1 MRYSNVPII
10 GVLTVAIALLAA
22 LEANAATFS
31 VSVRNV
37 TKQETLA
44 KYPVTVSVG
53 NKDGQGK
60 FKPQRTVE
68 SQTREDGIAVGEIN
82 QAGKSL
88 LWAEVLYRGVHY
100 RSKPVRMVSGREE
113 YALQVPVYEIT
124 DVNSGV
130 SIESRQMIVLTKNDR
145 SLEIYETL
153 VVTNKSEMTYVGRF
167 NDELDMNQV
176 LFIPM
181 PRGYMLYGFSG
192 YETQKVSTLG
202 SGLATQNVI
211 IPGTNE
217 ISIHYYVQSDM
228 GEFDLDLLSQ
238 KDAPEIKT
246 FTLFFP
252 KENAWKLKQSAL
264 SKSGEEFI
272 NKIPYTILK
281 GKPGSALRIKV
292 FGPTYEGG
300 FGLWHVSII
309 LSFVLAVI
317 TLFLARESIRS
328 RALAREEQRLEDLI
342 EELDQEPSD
351 NGMNGKYAFMRQT
364 IKKRMEYISDY
375 FDRS

>member
-1 MRYSNVPII
+1 MRYSYVPII

-31 VSVRNV
+31 VSIRNV

-309 LSFVLAVI
+309 LSFVLALI

-342 EELDQEPSD
+342 EELDQESSD
-351 NGMNGKYAFMRQT
+351 NGMDGKYAFMRQT